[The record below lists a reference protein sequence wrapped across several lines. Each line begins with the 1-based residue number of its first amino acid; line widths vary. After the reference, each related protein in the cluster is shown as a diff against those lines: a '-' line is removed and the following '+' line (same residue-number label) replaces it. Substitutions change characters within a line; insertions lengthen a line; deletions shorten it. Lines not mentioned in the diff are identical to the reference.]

1 MLEEEQINVTGVV
14 EDDSTPDYLEAIKTL
29 KQNSVDKALYDK
41 VKAENKKLLDS
52 IVNGTEVALDVKKQ
66 EEPTIQELRERVFNN
81 PNQTNLEYV
90 TNVLKLRE
98 RLIEEGNDDPF
109 IASSSQYSPTNADYE
124 RANRVATILQDMVD
138 TADGDASVFLNEY
151 QRRVKEVNIPTK
163 KK

>member
-1 MLEEEQINVTGVV
+1 MLEEQINETGVV
-14 EDDSTPDYLEAIKTL
+14 EDDSTQDYLEAIKSL

-138 TADGDASVFLNEY
+138 VADGDSAVFLNEY
-151 QRRVKEVNIPTK
+151 QRRVKEVNIPNK

>member
-1 MLEEEQINVTGVV
+1 MLEEEQINGTGTV
-14 EDDSTPDYLEAIKTL
+14 EDDSAQDYLEAIKSL

-138 TADGDASVFLNEY
+138 VADGDSAVFLNEY
-151 QRRVKEVNIPTK
+151 QRRVKEVNIPNK